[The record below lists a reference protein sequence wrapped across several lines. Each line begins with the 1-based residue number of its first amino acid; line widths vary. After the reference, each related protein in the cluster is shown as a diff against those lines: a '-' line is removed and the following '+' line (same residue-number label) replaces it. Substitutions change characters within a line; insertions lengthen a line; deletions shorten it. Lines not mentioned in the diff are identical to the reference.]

1 MYLCSMIR
9 RPSAQLKMKRR
20 RKMTG
25 RRHGMQVVTLC
36 ISTMMVLIL
45 LGLVVLSVLTARNL
59 STYVRENMSINLV
72 MGDTVT
78 VDEGQ
83 ALVKELQKAPYAKAV
98 KYISQEEA
106 LKVMTEEMG
115 ANPVEFAGVNP
126 FYAEIEVQMRA
137 DYANTD
143 SLRRLSEQL
152 MKDWRVTDVA
162 YLADQID
169 DVNRNVQRI
178 SLILLGLSVLLLI
191 VSYSLISNSV
201 RLGVYSRRFTIH
213 TMKLV
218 GARWSLIRRPFL
230 KRCIFIGVVAS
241 VLACLVLGG
250 IVFSLY
256 RYQPGVAELITRQD
270 MMITAV
276 AVFVFGFVI
285 MLLCT
290 LLSVNKFLRMTAGEL
305 YKN

>member
-1 MYLCSMIR
+1 
-9 RPSAQLKMKRR
+9 
-20 RKMTG
+20 
-25 RRHGMQVVTLC
+25 MQVVTLC
-36 ISTMMVLIL
+36 ISTTMVLIL

-59 STYVRENMSINLV
+59 STYVRENMAMNLV
-72 MGDTVT
+72 LGDTVT
-78 VDEGQ
+78 VADGQ
-83 ALVKELQKAPYAKAV
+83 SLVRELQGRPFAKAV
-98 KYISQEEA
+98 KYISQDEA
-106 LKVMTEEMG
+106 LRLMTAEMG

-143 SLRRLSEQL
+143 SLRILSEQL
-152 MKDWRVTDVA
+152 KRDSRVDDVA

-178 SLILLGLSVLLLI
+178 SIILLVLSVLLI
-191 VSYSLISNSV
+191 FVCYSLISNSV
-201 RLGVYSRRFTIH
+201 RLGIYSRRFTIH

-230 KRCIFIGVVAS
+230 RRSIGIGLVAS
-241 VLACLVLGG
+241 LLACLLLGV
-250 IVFSLY
+250 IVYSLY
-256 RYQPGVAELITRQD
+256 RYQPGAAELIGRNELVV
-270 MMITAV
+270 TAM
-276 AVFVFGFVI
+276 AVFVAGFTI

-305 YKN
+305 YQN

>member
-1 MYLCSMIR
+1 
-9 RPSAQLKMKRR
+9 
-20 RKMTG
+20 MTG

-36 ISTMMVLIL
+36 ISTTMVLIL

-59 STYVRENMSINLV
+59 STYVRENMAINLV
-72 MGDTVT
+72 IGDTVT

-83 ALVKELQKAPYAKAV
+83 ALVKELQKAPYAKTV

-106 LKVMTEEMG
+106 LKVMTDEMG

-126 FYAEIEVQMRA
+126 FYAEIEVQMKA

-162 YLADQID
+162 YPADQID

-201 RLGVYSRRFTIH
+201 RLGIYSRRFTIH

-230 KRCIFIGVVAS
+230 KRSLLIGVVAS
-241 VLACLVLGG
+241 LLACLVLGG

-256 RYQPGVAELITRQD
+256 RYQPGVAELITRHD
-270 MMITAV
+270 LLLTAA

-305 YKN
+305 YKI